1 MMTGPDRS
9 ICKSAREHPRSLP
22 VKCPVSRV
30 TFIAAEDP
38 SPLPGGV
45 GRQLQEHPSQLSWG

>member
-38 SPLPGGV
+38 S
-45 GRQLQEHPSQLSWG
+45 QLR